1 MNPLSPAPAPARRKR
16 AAQAWA
22 LTIVA
27 ELYRRLRQAGGPA
40 ALPFQ
45 VNLPSL
51 PRNMAVRMVQ
61 EVGLAKNQHDQLLP
75 EEERFPWSLR
85 FGPRVLGPEG
95 TDLITFVADRP
106 AAARRARASSSPMM
120 GYALDFASSSSPAS
134 SSESPQACL
143 VPTTPLTSAPLSPLS
158 PDTESI
164 LGSWLGQPPL
174 TTSKK
179 EPR

>member
-27 ELYRRLRQAGGPA
+27 ELQRRLTSAGGPA

-85 FGPRVLGPEG
+85 FGPRVLGPAGE
-95 TDLITFVADRP
+95 DLITFVADRP

-120 GYALDFASSSSPAS
+120 GYALDFASGSPAS
-134 SSESPQACL
+134 SSSSPQACL
-143 VPTTPLTSAPLSPLS
+143 VPTTPLTPAPLSPLS

-174 TTSKK
+174 TSTKK